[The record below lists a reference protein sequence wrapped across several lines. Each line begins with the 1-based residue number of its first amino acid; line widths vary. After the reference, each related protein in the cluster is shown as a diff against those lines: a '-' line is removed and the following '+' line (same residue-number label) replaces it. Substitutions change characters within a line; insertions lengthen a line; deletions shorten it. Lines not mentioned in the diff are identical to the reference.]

1 MFDAA
6 TYVQRRSRLMDQ
18 LQSGLVLFLG
28 NPDMPANYADNTL
41 PFRQDSSFLYFWGLD
56 SPDLAATIDIDE
68 RRETVYGHDFT
79 VDEIVWRGP
88 QPKLGDRAASVGVK
102 NALPQEAL
110 AEQVGKALQ
119 AKRPIHILPQYV
131 PRNALLLEWLLGIR
145 ATAVNQYVSPSFIRA
160 VVSQR
165 AAKSAQEVRE
175 IEQALEITAE
185 MHVLAMH
192 RAKPG
197 VYERE
202 VAGAMH
208 GLVVS
213 HGSQLAFP
221 IIFSIHG
228 ETLHNHE
235 HGNLMVAGQM
245 AVNDSGAESE
255 GHYAADITRTIPVGG
270 CFQGVQR
277 DLYQAVLRAQ
287 KKAIDAIRPGVPFK
301 QVHLLACRS
310 LAGDL
315 KDLGLMRG
323 DLDAAVEAGAHALF
337 FQCGLGHM
345 MGLDVH
351 DMEGLGEQYVGYDD
365 TVQRSP
371 QFGLK
376 SLRMARALEPG
387 FVMTV
392 EPGLYFIP
400 QLIDLWGA
408 EKRFAD
414 FIDYDE
420 VEKFRGAG
428 GIRVEDDVVLT
439 EDGCRILGRP
449 IPLMIEDVEREAG
462 KSS

>member
-1 MFDAA
+1 MFNAA
-6 TYVQRRSRLMDQ
+6 TYVQRRARLMED
-18 LQSGLVLFLG
+18 LRSGLVVFLG
-28 NPDMPANYADNTL
+28 NPEMPANYADNTF

-56 SPDLAATIDIDE
+56 SPDLAATLDLDE
-68 RRETVYGHDFT
+68 RRETIYGHDFT

-88 QPKLGDRAASVGVK
+88 QPKLADRAAAVGVK
-102 NALPQEAL
+102 ECLPPEAL
-110 AEQVGKALQ
+110 AGRVAQALA
-119 AKRPIHILPQYV
+119 AKRRVHVLPQYA
-131 PRNALLLEWLLGIR
+131 PRNAQVVESLLGLR
-145 ATAVNQYVSPSFIRA
+145 AATANDAASVDLIKAIVR
-160 VVSQR
+160 QR
-165 AAKSAQEVRE
+165 AKKSDEELREVER
-175 IEQALEITAE
+175 ALDITAA
-185 MHVLAMH
+185 MHLLAMH
-192 RAKPG
+192 RARPG

-213 HGSQLAFP
+213 SGVNLAFP

-235 HGNLMVAGQM
+235 HGNRMEAGQM

-255 GHYAADITRTIPVGG
+255 GHYAADITRTIPIGG
-270 CFQGVQR
+270 RFQGVQR
-277 DLYQAVLRAQ
+277 ELYQIVVRAQ
-287 KKAIDAIRPGVPFK
+287 KKAIAAVRPGVPFK
-301 QVHLLACRS
+301 KIHLLACRS

-323 DLDAAVEAGAHALF
+323 DLDAAVEVGAHALF

-345 MGLDVH
+345 MGFDVH
-351 DMEGLGEQYVGYDD
+351 DMEGLGEQYVGYDE

-408 EKRFAD
+408 EKRFVD
-414 FIDYDE
+414 FINYDA
-420 VEKFRGAG
+420 VERFRHTG
-428 GIRVEDDVVLT
+428 GIRVEDDVVVT
-439 EDGCRILGRP
+439 ETGCRILGNP
-449 IPLMIEDVEREAG
+449 IPLAMEDVEREAS
-462 KSS
+462 K

>member
-1 MFDAA
+1 MFQFS
-6 TYVQRRSRLMDQ
+6 TYVQRRARLMND
-18 LQSGLVLFLG
+18 LQSGLVVFLG
-28 NPDMPANYADNTL
+28 NPEMPANYADNTL

-56 SPDLAATIDIDE
+56 SPDLAATLDIDE
-68 RRETVYGHDFT
+68 RRETIYGHDFT

-88 QPKLGDRAASVGVK
+88 QPKLADRAAAVGVSEC
-102 NALPQEAL
+102 LPREAL
-110 AEQVGKALQ
+110 AERVANALE
-119 AKRPIHILPQYV
+119 ARRRVHILPQYV
-131 PRNALLLEWLLGIR
+131 AHNALLLESLLGVR
-145 ATAVNQYVSPSFIRA
+145 AGAINQYVSVDLIKAIVR
-160 VVSQR
+160 QR
-165 AAKSAQEVRE
+165 AKKSDEELRE
-175 IEQALEITAE
+175 IERALEITAD
-185 MHVLAMH
+185 MHLLAMR
-192 RAKPG
+192 RARPG

-208 GLVVS
+208 GLVV
-213 HGSQLAFP
+213 GSGVQLAFP

-235 HGNLMVAGQM
+235 HGNLMQAGQM

-255 GHYAADITRTIPVGG
+255 GHYAADITRTIPIGG
-270 CFQGVQR
+270 RFNGVQR
-277 DLYQAVLRAQ
+277 DLYQAVVRAQ
-287 KKAIDAIRPGVPFK
+287 KKAIEAIRPGVAFK
-301 QVHLLACRS
+301 KIHLLACRS
-310 LAGDL
+310 LAGNL
-315 KDLGLMRG
+315 KNLGLMRG

-408 EKRFAD
+408 EKRFAE
-414 FIDYDE
+414 FINYDA
-420 VEKFRGAG
+420 VERFRAAG
-428 GIRVEDDVVLT
+428 GIRVEDDVVVT
-439 EDGCRILGRP
+439 ESGCRTLGRP
-449 IPLMIEDVEREAG
+449 IPLAIEDVEREAAR
-462 KSS
+462 

>member
-1 MFDAA
+1 MFDAV
-6 TYVQRRSRLMDQ
+6 TYVQRRARLMDQ
-18 LQSGLVLFLG
+18 LGSGLVIFLG

-56 SPDLAATIDIDE
+56 SPDLGATIDVEE
-68 RRETVYGHDFT
+68 RRETIYGHDFT

-88 QPKLGDRAASVGVK
+88 QPKLGDRAAAVGVK

-110 AEQVGKALQ
+110 AEQVGRALQ

-145 ATAVNQYVSPSFIRA
+145 ATAINQYVSVTFIRA
-160 VVSQR
+160 VVEQR
-165 AAKSAQEVRE
+165 ATKSAQELRE
-175 IEQALEITAE
+175 IEQALDVTAE
-185 MHVLAMH
+185 MHLLAMH
-192 RAKPG
+192 RAQPG

-213 HGSQLAFP
+213 NGVQLAFP

-235 HGNLMVAGQM
+235 HGNLMQAGQM

-255 GHYAADITRTIPVGG
+255 GHYAADITRTIPIGG

-277 DLYQAVLRAQ
+277 DLYQAVMRAQ
-287 KKAIDAIRPGVPFK
+287 KKAIEAIRPGVPFK
-301 QVHLLACRS
+301 AVHLLACRS

-323 DLDAAVEAGAHALF
+323 DLDAAVEAGAHALV

-351 DMEGLGEQYVGYDD
+351 DMEGLGEQYVGYDE

-376 SLRMARALEPG
+376 SLRMARALQPG

-400 QLIDLWGA
+400 QLIDLWAA
-408 EKRFAD
+408 EKRFEE
-414 FIDYDE
+414 FIDYE
-420 VEKFRGAG
+420 AVQRFRGAG
-428 GIRVEDDVVLT
+428 GIRVEDDVVVT
-439 EDGCRILGRP
+439 ENGCRVLGRP
-449 IPLMIEDVEREAG
+449 IPSSLEDVEREA
-462 KSS
+462 SQ

>member
-1 MFDAA
+1 MFNAA
-6 TYVQRRSRLMDQ
+6 TYVQRRARLMDD
-18 LQSGLVLFLG
+18 LHSGLVIFLG
-28 NPDMPANYADNTL
+28 NPEMPANYADNTL

-56 SPDLAATIDIDE
+56 SPDLAATLDIDE
-68 RRETVYGHDFT
+68 RRETIYGHDFT

-88 QPKLGDRAASVGVK
+88 QPKLGDRAAAVGVK

-110 AEQVGKALQ
+110 AEQVGRALQ

-145 ATAVNQYVSPSFIRA
+145 ATAINQYVSVTFIRA
-160 VVSQR
+160 VVEQR
-165 AAKSAQEVRE
+165 ATKSAQELRE
-175 IEQALEITAE
+175 IEQALDVTAE
-185 MHVLAMH
+185 MHLLAMH
-192 RAKPG
+192 RAQPG

-213 HGSQLAFP
+213 NGVQLAFP

-235 HGNLMVAGQM
+235 HGNLMQAGQM

-255 GHYAADITRTIPVGG
+255 GHYAADITRTIPIGG

-277 DLYQAVLRAQ
+277 DLYQAVMRAQ
-287 KKAIDAIRPGVPFK
+287 KKAIEAIRPGVPFK
-301 QVHLLACRS
+301 AVHLLACRS

-323 DLDAAVEAGAHALF
+323 DLDAAVEAGAHALV

-351 DMEGLGEQYVGYDD
+351 DMEGLGEQYVGYDE

-376 SLRMARALEPG
+376 SLRMARALQPG

-400 QLIDLWGA
+400 QLIDLWAA
-408 EKRFAD
+408 EKRFEE
-414 FIDYDE
+414 FIDYE
-420 VEKFRGAG
+420 AVQRFRGAG
-428 GIRVEDDVVLT
+428 GIRVEDDVVVT
-439 EDGCRILGRP
+439 ENGCRVLGRP
-449 IPLMIEDVEREAG
+449 IPSSLEDVEREA
-462 KSS
+462 SQ

>member
-1 MFDAA
+1 MFNAA
-6 TYVQRRSRLMDQ
+6 TYVHRRARLMDD
-18 LQSGLVLFLG
+18 LRSGLVVFLG
-28 NPDMPANYADNTL
+28 NPEMPANYADNTF

-56 SPDLAATIDIDE
+56 SPDLAATLDLDE
-68 RRETVYGHDFT
+68 RRETIYGHDFT

-88 QPKLGDRAASVGVK
+88 QPKLADRAAAVGVK
-102 NALPQEAL
+102 ECLPPEAL
-110 AEQVGKALQ
+110 AGRVAQALA
-119 AKRPIHILPQYV
+119 AKRRVHVLPQYAA
-131 PRNALLLEWLLGIR
+131 RNAQLVESLLGLR
-145 ATAVNQYVSPSFIRA
+145 AGTTNDAASVDLVKAIVR
-160 VVSQR
+160 QR
-165 AAKSAQEVRE
+165 DEELRE
-175 IEQALEITAE
+175 IERALDITAA
-185 MHVLAMH
+185 MHLLAMH
-192 RAKPG
+192 RARPG

-213 HGSQLAFP
+213 SGVDLAFP

-235 HGNLMVAGQM
+235 HGNRMEAGQM
-245 AVNDSGAESE
+245 AVNDSGADSE
-255 GHYAADITRTIPVGG
+255 GHYAADITRTIPIGG
-270 CFQGVQR
+270 RFQGVQR
-277 DLYQAVLRAQ
+277 ELYQIVVRAQ
-287 KKAIDAIRPGVPFK
+287 KKAIDAVRPGVPFK
-301 QVHLLACRS
+301 KIHLLACRS

-323 DLDAAVEAGAHALF
+323 DLDAAVEVGAHALF

-351 DMEGLGEQYVGYDD
+351 DMEGLGEQYVGYDE

-414 FIDYDE
+414 FVNYDA
-420 VEKFRGAG
+420 VERFRHAG
-428 GIRVEDDVVLT
+428 GIRVEDDVVVT
-439 EDGCRILGRP
+439 ETGCRILGKP
-449 IPLMIEDVEREAG
+449 IPLAIEEVEREAS
-462 KSS
+462 K

>member
-6 TYVQRRSRLMDQ
+6 TYVQRRSRLMND
-18 LQSGLVLFLG
+18 LGSGLVIFLG
-28 NPDMPANYADNTL
+28 NPEMPANYADNTL

-56 SPDLAATIDIDE
+56 SPDLAATIDLDE
-68 RRETVYGHDFT
+68 RRETIYGHDFT

-88 QPKLGDRAASVGVK
+88 QPKLAERAAAVGVK
-102 NALPQEAL
+102 HCLPQDAI
-110 AEQVGKALQ
+110 AEQVAKALQ
-119 AKRPIHILPQYV
+119 ARRQVHILPQYV
-131 PRNALLLEWLLGIR
+131 ERNALLLEWLLGIR
-145 ATAVNQYVSPSFIRA
+145 APAINQYVSTAFIRA
-160 VVSQR
+160 VVRQR
-165 AAKSAQEVRE
+165 ATKSVDELRE
-175 IEQALEITAE
+175 IERALEITAD

-192 RAKPG
+192 RARPG

-208 GLVVS
+208 GLVTSNGV
-213 HGSQLAFP
+213 QLAFP

-235 HGNLMVAGQM
+235 HGNRMQAGQM

-255 GHYAADITRTIPVGG
+255 GHYAADITRTIPIGG

-277 DLYQAVLRAQ
+277 DLYQAVVRAQ
-287 KKAIDAIRPGVPFK
+287 KKAIEAIRPGVPFK

-323 DLDAAVEAGAHALF
+323 DLDAAVDAGAHALF

-351 DMEGLGEQYVGYDD
+351 DMEGLGEQYVGYDE

-414 FIDYDE
+414 FIDYDA
-420 VEKFRGAG
+420 VEKFRHAG
-428 GIRVEDDVVLT
+428 GIRVEDDVVVT

-449 IPLMIEDVEREAG
+449 IPLAIEDVEREAS
-462 KSS
+462 K

>member
-1 MFDAA
+1 MFTAA
-6 TYVQRRSRLMDQ
+6 TYIQRRARLMDD
-18 LQSGLVLFLG
+18 LRSGLVVFLG
-28 NPDMPANYADNTL
+28 NPEMPANYADNTF

-56 SPDLAATIDIDE
+56 SPDLAATLDLDE
-68 RRETVYGHDFT
+68 RRETIYGHDFT

-88 QPKLGDRAASVGVK
+88 QPKLADRAATVGVK
-102 NALPQEAL
+102 DALPPEAL
-110 AEQVGKALQ
+110 ADRVARALA
-119 AKRPIHILPQYV
+119 AKRRVHVLPQYAA
-131 PRNALLLEWLLGIR
+131 RNAQLLESVLGLRAGTINDAVSVDLIKAIVRQR
-145 ATAVNQYVSPSFIRA
+145 AT
-160 VVSQR
+160 
-165 AAKSAQEVRE
+165 KSDEELRE
-175 IEQALEITAE
+175 IERALDVTSA
-185 MHVLAMH
+185 MHLLAMH
-192 RAKPG
+192 RARPG

-213 HGSQLAFP
+213 SGVNLAFP

-235 HGNLMVAGQM
+235 HGNRMQAGQM
-245 AVNDSGAESE
+245 AVNDSGAESD
-255 GHYAADITRTIPVGG
+255 GHYAADITRTIPIGG

-287 KKAIDAIRPGVPFK
+287 KKAIEAIRPGVPFK
-301 QVHLLACRS
+301 QIHLRACRS
-310 LAGDL
+310 LAGDM
-315 KDLGLMRG
+315 KDLGMMRG

-351 DMEGLGEQYVGYDD
+351 DMEGLGEQYVGYDE

-414 FIDYDE
+414 FINYDA
-420 VEKFRGAG
+420 VERFRHAG
-428 GIRVEDDVVLT
+428 GIRVEDDVVVT
-439 EDGCRILGRP
+439 ETGCRILGEA
-449 IPLMIEDVEREAG
+449 IPLAMEDVEKEA
-462 KSS
+462 SR

>member
-1 MFDAA
+1 MFNAA
-6 TYVQRRSRLMDQ
+6 TYVHRRARLMDD
-18 LQSGLVLFLG
+18 LRSGLVVFLG
-28 NPDMPANYADNTL
+28 NPEMPANYADNTF

-56 SPDLAATIDIDE
+56 SPDLAATLDLDE
-68 RRETVYGHDFT
+68 RRETIYGHDFT

-88 QPKLGDRAASVGVK
+88 QPKLADRAAAVGVK
-102 NALPQEAL
+102 ECLPPEAL
-110 AEQVGKALQ
+110 AGRVAQALA
-119 AKRPIHILPQYV
+119 AKRRVHVLPQYAA
-131 PRNALLLEWLLGIR
+131 RNAQLVESLLGLR
-145 ATAVNQYVSPSFIRA
+145 AGTTNDAASVDLVKAIVR
-160 VVSQR
+160 QR
-165 AAKSAQEVRE
+165 AKKSDEELRE
-175 IEQALEITAE
+175 IERALDITAA
-185 MHVLAMH
+185 MHLLAMH
-192 RAKPG
+192 RARPG

-213 HGSQLAFP
+213 SGVDLAFP

-235 HGNLMVAGQM
+235 HGNRMEAGQM
-245 AVNDSGAESE
+245 AVNDSGADSE
-255 GHYAADITRTIPVGG
+255 GHYAADITRTIPIGG
-270 CFQGVQR
+270 RFQGVQR
-277 DLYQAVLRAQ
+277 ELYQIVVRAQ
-287 KKAIDAIRPGVPFK
+287 KKAIDAVRPGVPFK
-301 QVHLLACRS
+301 KIHLLACRS

-323 DLDAAVEAGAHALF
+323 DLDAAVEVGAHALF

-351 DMEGLGEQYVGYDD
+351 DMEGLGEQYVGYDE

-414 FIDYDE
+414 FVNYDA
-420 VEKFRGAG
+420 VERFRHAG
-428 GIRVEDDVVLT
+428 GIRVEDDVVVT
-439 EDGCRILGRP
+439 ETGCRILGKP
-449 IPLMIEDVEREAG
+449 IPLAIEEVEREAS
-462 KSS
+462 K